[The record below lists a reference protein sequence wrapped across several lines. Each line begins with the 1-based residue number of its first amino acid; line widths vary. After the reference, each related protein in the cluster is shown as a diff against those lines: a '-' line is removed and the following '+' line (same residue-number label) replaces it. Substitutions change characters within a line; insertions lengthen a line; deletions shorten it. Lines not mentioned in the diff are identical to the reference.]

1 MRTDYQPG
9 DPVVFRITKQSTDPG
24 PRAVD
29 IFPAAGGDTYSY
41 QVDKF
46 WTVKEVDP
54 NGTLQIITRRG
65 KQRSVSKDDLRL
77 SRASWW
83 ERWFY
88 RERFPKLSQ
97 QQDCTLPPL
106 SEPPQS
112 D

>member
-1 MRTDYQPG
+1 MRTNYQPG
-9 DPVVFRITKQSTDPG
+9 DAVVFRITKQSTDPG

-77 SRASWW
+77 RRASWW

-97 QQDCTLPPL
+97 QQDCTLPPQ